1 MTSYFGDVLQQY
13 MQQNSL
19 RSVDFCTLLR
29 ISKSYFSKIKNG
41 TAIPQDFAMITEMA
55 DILQLNP
62 EETEHFFTA
71 YKVSRF
77 GPNYQRIESAIQV
90 LSQAAMFPESAITE
104 PEMLPQNGKMIQG
117 KEFVLQAV
125 RFVLQGQQDTERIDF
140 QLQPNDADLVRTV
153 QNCIMKLP
161 EQVVCNWQ
169 LFLHQRLKSMVYAE
183 NLELLSYSMPLLL
196 TCRMHVRYQYAKL
209 DEFFLHQ
216 RFPFLIRNGQKLL
229 LMTKDCMT
237 GMYFDDPETVQFYA
251 GAMQKSFEKSKSFC
265 SMYQDLSVFFRD
277 SALGKFTASACR
289 NADLYVVEKNP
300 CISSGFEIEEMRQHI
315 VDDMPGKVASQYYA
329 MLLKIIQNT
338 ASQHMFFT
346 EDGMRELMEI
356 EEYYEFLL
364 GITKSI
370 QKPIRYRIL
379 QNVIGMAQKSDYMQ
393 YHMIHHS
400 LLSFRTLTLMNI
412 WSDGKVLLVFH
423 LEQENRFMILV
434 MREKSIASALIA
446 YFRYL
451 RESGIALG
459 KEESLRKMQEIFT
472 QFADPKYR

>member
-1 MTSYFGDVLQQY
+1 
-13 MQQNSL
+13 
-19 RSVDFCTLLR
+19 
-29 ISKSYFSKIKNG
+29 
-41 TAIPQDFAMITEMA
+41 MA

-125 RFVLQGQQDTERIDF
+125 RFVLQGQQDTERIDL

-229 LMTKDCMT
+229 LITKDCMT

-277 SALGKFTASACR
+277 TVLEKFTASACR
-289 NADLYVVEKNP
+289 NADLYVVKKNP

-356 EEYYEFLL
+356 EEYYEFLP

-423 LEQENRFMILV
+423 LEQENRFYDPGY
-434 MREKSIASALIA
+434 A
-446 YFRYL
+446 
-451 RESGIALG
+451 G
-459 KEESLRKMQEIFT
+459 KEYCLGTHCLFSVSARKRYRTGKGRISPQNAGNLYT
-472 QFADPKYR
+472 VCRPKISIKRRFHMCV

>member
-125 RFVLQGQQDTERIDF
+125 RFVLQGQQDTERIDL

-196 TCRMHVRYQYAKL
+196 TCRINAAENHSEYRVPAY
-209 DEFFLHQ
+209 
-216 RFPFLIRNGQKLL
+216 
-229 LMTKDCMT
+229 
-237 GMYFDDPETVQFYA
+237 VFYRGWHA
-251 GAMQKSFEKSKSFC
+251 G
-265 SMYQDLSVFFRD
+265 
-277 SALGKFTASACR
+277 
-289 NADLYVVEKNP
+289 
-300 CISSGFEIEEMRQHI
+300 I
-315 VDDMPGKVASQYYA
+315 
-329 MLLKIIQNT
+329 
-338 ASQHMFFT
+338 
-346 EDGMRELMEI
+346 DG
-356 EEYYEFLL
+356 
-364 GITKSI
+364 
-370 QKPIRYRIL
+370 
-379 QNVIGMAQKSDYMQ
+379 N
-393 YHMIHHS
+393 
-400 LLSFRTLTLMNI
+400 
-412 WSDGKVLLVFH
+412 
-423 LEQENRFMILV
+423 
-434 MREKSIASALIA
+434 
-446 YFRYL
+446 
-451 RESGIALG
+451 
-459 KEESLRKMQEIFT
+459 
-472 QFADPKYR
+472 

>member
-125 RFVLQGQQDTERIDF
+125 RFVLQGQQDTERIDL

-229 LMTKDCMT
+229 LITKDCMT

-251 GAMQKSFEKSKSFC
+251 GAIRNHLKNQSHFAVC
-265 SMYQDLSVFFRD
+265 IRICLYFF
-277 SALGKFTASACR
+277 G
-289 NADLYVVEKNP
+289 
-300 CISSGFEIEEMRQHI
+300 
-315 VDDMPGKVASQYYA
+315 
-329 MLLKIIQNT
+329 
-338 ASQHMFFT
+338 
-346 EDGMRELMEI
+346 
-356 EEYYEFLL
+356 
-364 GITKSI
+364 
-370 QKPIRYRIL
+370 IRYWKNLQHLPAATRICTWWKR
-379 QNVIGMAQKSDYMQ
+379 IPA
-393 YHMIHHS
+393 S
-400 LLSFRTLTLMNI
+400 LLVLRLKKCGSTL
-412 WSDGKVLLVFH
+412 
-423 LEQENRFMILV
+423 
-434 MREKSIASALIA
+434 
-446 YFRYL
+446 
-451 RESGIALG
+451 
-459 KEESLRKMQEIFT
+459 
-472 QFADPKYR
+472 

>member
-125 RFVLQGQQDTERIDF
+125 RFVLQGQQDTERIDL

-196 TCRMHVRYQYAKL
+196 
-209 DEFFLHQ
+209 
-216 RFPFLIRNGQKLL
+216 
-229 LMTKDCMT
+229 MTKDCMT

-251 GAMQKSFEKSKSFC
+251 EAMQKSFEKSKSFC

-277 SALGKFTASACR
+277 TALEKFTASACR

-356 EEYYEFLL
+356 EEYYEFLP